1 VGIGQGA
8 VATTPVQM
16 MRMIGAIA
24 TGGHMVV
31 PHVANP
37 SDLPPNF
44 VQVNSSKISEV
55 KQIDIDPDGW
65 NTITAAMARVL
76 LPEGTAP
83 SAHIPGVEIAGK
95 TGSAQTVSLATRAK
109 HENNKEFAQ
118 NGWFVGFTPRK
129 NPEIVLACLF
139 EGGEHGKLAARV
151 ATKVLAAYVEKKRK
165 VQPDFAK
172 EMPPE
177 RGPRPKS
184 AEATQTSDTADARH
198 SHVKANSNT
207 VEVAG
212 FWNAPPEPGETQ
224 EEMQGVRFDVAVD
237 NKKHARLK
245 SAPGVVP

>member
-1 VGIGQGA
+1 
-8 VATTPVQM
+8 M

-24 TGGHMVV
+24 TGGHLVV

-44 VQVNSSKISEV
+44 VQVNSSRISEV

-109 HENNKEFAQ
+109 HANNSEFAQ

-129 NPEIVLACLF
+129 NPEIIIACLF
-139 EGGEHGKLAARV
+139 EGGEHGRLAARV
-151 ATKVLAAYVEKKRK
+151 ATQVLKAYVEKKRK

-177 RGPRPKS
+177 RAPRPKN
-184 AEATQTSDTADARH
+184 AEASQTSDTADARQPR
-198 SHVKANSNT
+198 VKSNG

-212 FWNAPPEPGETQ
+212 FWNAPPERGETA
-224 EEMQGVRFDVAVD
+224 EELQGVRFNVAVD
-237 NKKHARLK
+237 KKKRAPVK
-245 SAPGVVP
+245 SAPGIEQQSLVGGR